1 MALIQYSFRS
11 EVLKENTEIYV
22 ILPTYEVF
30 RDPEKKGAETYY
42 KEYERKKTLYVLHG
56 GSDDASLYL
65 RRTRLEEY
73 ALERDLAVVM
83 PEVRNSFYCDMVH
96 GKKYF
101 TYLSE
106 ELPEIVEN
114 IFPLTHDPKER
125 YVIGNSMGS
134 HGTFKWAL
142 NRPDFFAA
150 AAGMSGAGE
159 VESLG
164 FFDMNNPNV
173 ASAFGTGEAVMI
185 FIT

>member
-83 PEVRNSFYCDMVH
+83 PEVRNSF
-96 GKKYF
+96 
-101 TYLSE
+101 
-106 ELPEIVEN
+106 
-114 IFPLTHDPKER
+114 FPCT
-125 YVIGNSMGS
+125 ISQ
-134 HGTFKWAL
+134 
-142 NRPDFFAA
+142 
-150 AAGMSGAGE
+150 
-159 VESLG
+159 
-164 FFDMNNPNV
+164 
-173 ASAFGTGEAVMI
+173 
-185 FIT
+185 

>member
-83 PEVRNSFYCDMVH
+83 PEVRNSFYCDRKIQRNAWKT
-96 GKKYF
+96 GSKCGNDSKL
-101 TYLSE
+101 LSG
-106 ELPEIVEN
+106 LCD
-114 IFPLTHDPKER
+114 L
-125 YVIGNSMGS
+125 
-134 HGTFKWAL
+134 
-142 NRPDFFAA
+142 
-150 AAGMSGAGE
+150 
-159 VESLG
+159 
-164 FFDMNNPNV
+164 
-173 ASAFGTGEAVMI
+173 
-185 FIT
+185 

>member
-150 AAGMSGAGE
+150 AAGMSGAG
-159 VESLG
+159 
-164 FFDMNNPNV
+164 
-173 ASAFGTGEAVMI
+173 GEPWI
-185 FIT
+185 F

>member
-73 ALERDLAVVM
+73 ALERDLAWKKI
-83 PEVRNSFYCDMVH
+83 FYILKR
-96 GKKYF
+96 G
-101 TYLSE
+101 
-106 ELPEIVEN
+106 
-114 IFPLTHDPKER
+114 
-125 YVIGNSMGS
+125 
-134 HGTFKWAL
+134 A
-142 NRPDFFAA
+142 
-150 AAGMSGAGE
+150 SGDCGE
-159 VESLG
+159 YIPI
-164 FFDMNNPNV
+164 D
-173 ASAFGTGEAVMI
+173 A
-185 FIT
+185 

>member
-73 ALERDLAVVM
+73 ALER
-83 PEVRNSFYCDMVH
+83 R
-96 GKKYF
+96 KYATVF
-101 TYLSE
+101 IAIWYME
-106 ELPEIVEN
+106 KN
-114 IFPLTHDPKER
+114 ILHT
-125 YVIGNSMGS
+125 
-134 HGTFKWAL
+134 
-142 NRPDFFAA
+142 
-150 AAGMSGAGE
+150 
-159 VESLG
+159 
-164 FFDMNNPNV
+164 
-173 ASAFGTGEAVMI
+173 
-185 FIT
+185 

>member
-114 IFPLTHDPKER
+114 IFPLTH
-125 YVIGNSMGS
+125 
-134 HGTFKWAL
+134 
-142 NRPDFFAA
+142 
-150 AAGMSGAGE
+150 
-159 VESLG
+159 
-164 FFDMNNPNV
+164 
-173 ASAFGTGEAVMI
+173 
-185 FIT
+185 